1 MTDDPMFVTGRP
13 DLLEGSL
20 GLSQATAAQIGAII
34 IFAGN
39 VEFRLERAIW
49 RLQGHSPR
57 GVQHATDAQPI
68 GKLIDMFEAEGI
80 RLPGDAERLLVQLW
94 CDTARPAFGFRHSI
108 AHGAAFRLNA
118 SMLIERNHSWEG
130 EVRRRSAHSLWGDQG
145 TLEAIRLTFAVLLQA
160 INSIGNRKRSLA
172 EVASSVKRIQGLTQ
186 AKALM
191 EEMSATSGPWFEGY

>member
-1 MTDDPMFVTGRP
+1 MTDDQMLATGRP
-13 DLLEGSL
+13 DLLAGSL

-57 GVQHATDAQPI
+57 GVQHATDSQPV
-68 GKLIDMFEAEGI
+68 GKLIDLFEGEGI
-80 RLPGDAERLLVQLW
+80 KLPRDEERLLVQLW
-94 CDTARPAFGFRHSI
+94 CDTARPAFSFRHSI
-108 AHGAAFRLNA
+108 AHGAAFRLN
-118 SMLIERNHSWEG
+118 SNMLIERNHSWEG
-130 EVRRRSAHSLWGDQG
+130 EVRRRSAHSLWGDQD
-145 TLEAIRLTFAVLLQA
+145 TLEAIRLAFAVLLQA

-172 EVASSVKRIQGLTQ
+172 EVASSVERIQGLTQ